1 MRKLFFIFLI
11 TLISVCHAEKMTV
24 ILDWFPNPDHA
35 PLIVAQQ
42 QGFFQ
47 RQGLSVDLVPPADPS
62 DPAKLVAAGKAD
74 LAIGYQPRFLE
85 QVDQGLPLVAVGTL
99 INQPLNAL
107 VVLGDSAVHSVA
119 DLKHTKI
126 GYSGS
131 GMNSTMLKIMLEQHG
146 LSLQDVEIVQIHY
159 NLTQALL
166 SGKVDAVTG
175 MMRNF
180 EMSQLE
186 AAGHPGRAFYP
197 ENNGMPTYSELIFIA
212 RQKSN
217 AERIK
222 RFFIALTEAV
232 TYLREHPEET
242 WQAYARAYPESNDEV
257 NHRAWRAT
265 VLLFARN
272 PGTLAQPQFMQ
283 FARFMQINGL
293 IKSVP
298 SPSTYFLAKD

>member
-1 MRKLFFIFLI
+1 MKKLFFIILLTI
-11 TLISVCHAEKMTV
+11 ASVCQAENLTV

-35 PLIVAQQ
+35 PLLVAQQ

-47 RQGLSVDLVPPADPS
+47 RQGLSVNLIAPADPS

-107 VVLGDSAVHSVA
+107 VVLDDSPVHSIA

-131 GMNSTMLKIMLEQHG
+131 GMNSTMLKIMLERHG
-146 LSLQDVEIVQIHY
+146 LSLHDVEIVQIHY

-180 EMSQLE
+180 EMTQLE
-186 AAGHPGRAFYP
+186 VSGHPGRAFFP
-197 ENNGMPTYSELIFIA
+197 EQNGMPAYSELIFIA
-212 RQKSN
+212 NKN
-217 AERIK
+217 NHPERIQ
-222 RFFIALTEAV
+222 RFFTALKQAV
-232 TYLREHPEET
+232 AYLRAHPEES
-242 WQAYARAYPESNDEV
+242 WQTFALAHPESNDMV

-265 VLLFARN
+265 VPLFARN
-272 PGTLAQPQFMQ
+272 PGALDQQEFMQ
-283 FARFMQINGL
+283 FARFMQNNGL
-293 IKSVP
+293 IKTVQP
-298 SPSTYFLAKD
+298 SSTYFLAKD